1 MRPFPI
7 LIFTILLYLTTSP
20 AGLGQAQYG
29 SRGATA
35 TDAMK
40 YRLQDARIVR
50 QDSAGRVYTM
60 FNSGRRNPW
69 IMFGTPYLTFP
80 TWQPGSVQ
88 LTDDSP
94 MMPCSIAYDV
104 LSNRV
109 LCRFNQDT
117 TTYVLKPVAFTIEG
131 RPFARL
137 SDKGYPFYYQVLH
150 KGDAQLFEGYK
161 RKAKMVRPQS
171 YDTSDALLV
180 GYLLGMERYYYL
192 KLPNAPMRTF
202 QLTRRSFMHAMGDN
216 VDTRL
221 LPPGDTLS
229 VADVVRVLAD
239 YDTHE

>member
-1 MRPFPI
+1 MRPVPV
-7 LIFTILLYLTTSP
+7 LIFTMLLYLTASA
-20 AGLGQAQYG
+20 AGLGQAQQG
-29 SRGATA
+29 SGTTTAANAT
-35 TDAMK
+35 K
-40 YRLQDARIVR
+40 YRLLDARTVR
-50 QDSAGRVYTM
+50 QDSTGRVYTV

-80 TWQPGSVQ
+80 TWQPGNVQ
-88 LTDDSP
+88 LTDNSP
-94 MMPCSIAYDV
+94 MTPCSIAYDV

-117 TTYVLKPVAFTIEG
+117 TSYVLKPVAFTIEG
-131 RPFARL
+131 KPFARL
-137 SDKGYPFYYQVLH
+137 SDKGYPFYYQVLY

-161 RKAKMVRPQS
+161 RRAKMVRPQS
-171 YDTSDALLV
+171 YNASDALLV

-202 QLTRRSFMHAMGDN
+202 QLNRRSFMHAMGDN
-216 VDTRL
+216 VNTRL

-239 YDTHE
+239 YDAHD